1 MKFADRLK
9 FTATVAD
16 ATLTFS
22 AAVTG
27 FRTLAQV
34 IAEGASDPL
43 AIKAGDT
50 GVCFA
55 VEDASGNKEVSL
67 FSVTGTSITR
77 TSVLWSTAGA
87 AAPTYTGSVTVFNTM
102 PARFASALP
111 NAPAAFEDV
120 IGTETY
126 VGPTADYGS
135 AVSVDGSV
143 FKKIYPGK
151 ADPSLF
157 LYDLAEPA
165 VFNSAV
171 MGAGVANT
179 SSGEFALGSLKI
191 PGNAL
196 GRAKSAVLKVVV
208 VADASIPDLTLYVGF
223 SRTRTGSNYRAV
235 KRFIDANS
243 ATFTFELA
251 LTPNAS
257 SVLKLSNLKAS
268 TAATILPGNA
278 GMVDLNLLGKI
289 EIMFAAK
296 FATAVS
302 PATCTIQSVT
312 AQLQIGCASSPAAPA
327 QNYRIPFLQPFA
339 ADDFFNMPLTSTAVC
354 RLLVPTGSPNASGDG
369 TTGTINAVG
378 TAGSNQLTVF
388 DASKVKIGMVPC
400 HSYMKPPS
408 SNYGTNYGISGVSNG
423 IEQTNGY
430 FLPNTRV
437 TAIDIATNTI
447 TLSTNLKVDVNL
459 RGALYWGISQISF
472 GLAET
477 INMGIGATGAY
488 QLPHPITGVVREDFR
503 VAYAASKLPI
513 VQVDSSDPVK
523 KWVSG
528 YHVGYNGWPHTQPA
542 SYSTNNGETFTNIP
556 SVMRTSSH
564 PSISTTD
571 KIKEANGDRNV
582 CMVTPDGTIVMEHFL
597 TDVNAD
603 GSYKTV
609 RSSAHNLYGYS
620 IPNFLS
626 RSEIINEGHSQGNR
640 AYGGAVLAGIIR
652 SHEIANLPAKPTVA
666 ITKQAAAAILAP
678 CKDAINHKLTV
689 VAASRQLRT
698 HQYTADGATS
708 SYRSYKSQ
716 YDIHRPFISAAGT
729 GYVPD
734 EVMYITGGKGPC
746 PMRVTVLTTNA
757 VGGVTSVFV
766 SDVGQYTQGNTPDAA
781 NLTST
786 SSGAGTGC
794 VLNALLTGDAG
805 ITTTALAFP
814 NAGLPGIYAWPA
826 TNADSD
832 FATTYEGN
840 IPMGA
845 VFAIPKTID
854 LDAWFTYLM
863 VSRPEHMQRMISPA
877 FFAVCYAMQ
886 NYGGVIV
893 DRAGNTLNH
902 IMMDSDVSSTQFNE
916 LRNGEGMSFL
926 ATHMCVV
933 ENIAPFGATPR
944 GTPLAAGVGPLQ
956 PISGF

>member
-1 MKFADRLK
+1 MKFAEGLK
-9 FTATVAD
+9 FTAAGANAATITVA
-16 ATLTFS
+16 
-22 AAVTG
+22 AAVDK
-27 FRTLAQV
+27 FRTPAQA
-34 IAEGASDPL
+34 IADGEWKL
-43 AIKAGDT
+43 GDT
-50 GVCFA
+50 RIA
-55 VEDASGNKEVSL
+55 LRIEDSVGNKETSL
-67 FSVTGTSITR
+67 FKLVSATEFVR
-77 TSVLWSTAGA
+77 TEVLSSTAGGKTPA
-87 AAPTYTGSVTVFNTM
+87 TFSGTLTVFSTM
-102 PARFASALP
+102 PADFASKLREGP
-111 NAPAAFEDV
+111 SAFEDM

-126 VGPTADYGS
+126 VGPVADFGP
-135 AVSVDGSV
+135 AVNVNGV
-143 FKKIYPGK
+143 AFKKIYPGK
-151 ADPSLF
+151 ADSDLY
-157 LYDLAEPA
+157 LYDLAQPGI
-165 VFNSAV
+165 FTSGV
-171 MGAGVANT
+171 MGAGVSNT
-179 SSGEFALGSLKI
+179 SASEFPLGSLKI

-196 GRAKSAVLKVVV
+196 GRAKGAVLKVVV
-208 VADASIPDLTLYVGF
+208 VADATIPDLTLYAGF
-223 SRTRTGSNYRAV
+223 SRTRTTSNYRAV
-235 KRFIDANS
+235 KRFTDANS
-243 ATFTFELA
+243 TTFTFELA
-251 LTPNAS
+251 LTPIAS
-257 SVLKLSNLKAS
+257 SVLKLSNLKAA
-268 TAATILPGNA
+268 TAATITPGNA
-278 GMVDLNLLGKI
+278 GMVDLNLLGSI
-289 EIMFAAK
+289 ELMFAAK

-312 AQLQIGCASSPAAPA
+312 AQVQVGCASSPAAPA

-354 RLLVPTGSPNASGDG
+354 RLLVPTGSPIASGNS
-369 TTGTINAVG
+369 TTGTINATG
-378 TAGSNQLTVF
+378 TAGTNVLTVA
-388 DASKVKIGMVPC
+388 DASKVLPGMVPC
-400 HSYMKPPS
+400 HNYLKPLS
-408 SNYGTNYGISGVSNG
+408 ANYGTNYGIGGVANG
-423 IEQTNGY
+423 IEQTNGF
-430 FLPNTRV
+430 FLPNTQV
-437 TAIDIATNTI
+437 VSVDKVANTI
-447 TLSTNLKVDVNL
+447 TLSTNLKTDVNL
-459 RGALYWGISQISF
+459 RGSNAWGTSQISF

-488 QLPHPITGVVREDFR
+488 QLPHPVTGVVREDFR
-503 VAYAASKLPI
+503 VAYSASKLPI
-513 VQVDSSDPVK
+513 VQVANSDPVK

-542 SYSTNNGETFTNIP
+542 SYSVNNGETFTNIP
-556 SVMRTSSH
+556 SLMRTSSH
-564 PSISTTD
+564 PSLVSTAKIS
-571 KIKEANGDRNV
+571 EANGDRNV

-626 RSEIINEGHSQGNR
+626 RSEIVNEGHSQGNR

-652 SHEIANLPAKPTVA
+652 SWEIANLPAKPTAA

-678 CKDAINHKLTV
+678 CKTAINHKLTV

-729 GYVPD
+729 GYAPD
-734 EVMYITGGKGPC
+734 DVLYITGGKGPC
-746 PMRVTVLTTNA
+746 PMRATVLTVNA

-781 NLTST
+781 NLVST
-786 SSGAGTGC
+786 SSGAGVGC
-794 VLNALLTGDAG
+794 VLNALLTGDTS

-814 NAGLPGIYAWPA
+814 NAALPSIYAWPA

-840 IPMGA
+840 VPMGA

-902 IMMDSDVSSTQFNE
+902 IMMDSDVSSAQFDE
-916 LRNGEGMSFL
+916 LRNGDGMGFL

-933 ENIAPFGATPR
+933 ENIAPFGSTPR
-944 GTPLAAGVGPLQ
+944 GAPLAPGVGPLQ
-956 PISGF
+956 PINGD